1 MRRSPDL
8 GASPFHVTT
17 HPSSAARAAVE
28 GSAEVPADAGACA
41 GGLVGG
47 PTRISSGPPVER
59 RLGGALAGRPSRVSS
74 QGRAAGGHS
83 PPGCRLRPMRAR
95 SAQARAHLGFLSLS
109 VCGPVGGRCG
119 RLCVLLTGHPSPPG
133 QIWPHEALD
142 AACRCVRFMST
153 SLESQLVTGLLIS
166 VRFYFQNQTKSASL
180 VVQI

>member
-1 MRRSPDL
+1 MSPPIHLPRRER
-8 GASPFHVTT
+8 
-17 HPSSAARAAVE
+17 PSK
-28 GSAEVPADAGACA
+28 AEVPADAGACA

-47 PTRISSGPPVER
+47 PARISSGPPVER
-59 RLGGALAGRPSRVSS
+59 RLGGALAGRPSWASS

-109 VCGPVGGRCG
+109 VCGPVRGRCG
-119 RLCVLLTGHPSPPG
+119 RLCVLLTGHPSPLG
-133 QIWPHEALD
+133 KVWPHEALD
-142 AACRCVRFMST
+142 AACCCVRFVST